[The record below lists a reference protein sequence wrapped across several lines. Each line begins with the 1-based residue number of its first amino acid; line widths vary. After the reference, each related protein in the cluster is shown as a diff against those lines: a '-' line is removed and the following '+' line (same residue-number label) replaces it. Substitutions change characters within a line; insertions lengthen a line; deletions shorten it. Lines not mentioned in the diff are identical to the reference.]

1 MVVVYILLPY
11 YVFICIFCLFSA
23 CFNIIHLFVSIFCRS
38 CSFHSKSRA
47 SLGLQPVCCSYPFPI
62 FMNELER
69 RCLTLFGAVWRCL
82 ALWRYTEIMRR
93 RGCRLRT
100 HILYRVCVCAVC
112 KYEWSRHICCCF
124 CWLRKSVYALYKWP
138 LEANKIGPFEI
149 NTTRYLFYACSF
161 FPRERIYCCISYFLR
176 LTTCLTLAH
185 RFFFRLHK
193 TGSIDRAIQFFFYFL
208 CSNTA
213 ARSIENG
220 METFH
225 WCACLI
231 RFEGNVFCCSEACIC
246 PNRGRACFLTHDQI
260 RMCKFV
266 GLYSCYFFFSSR
278 TLITKI
284 INTRTLCLTI
294 LWMDREAWRTSGLSV
309 CVCVLGDGLCG
320 SSFHTHC
327 IDDVY

>member
-1 MVVVYILLPY
+1 MPVLFFHEKEYIA
-11 YVFICIFCLFSA
+11 VSHIFFD
-23 CFNIIHLFVSIFCRS
+23 
-38 CSFHSKSRA
+38 
-47 SLGLQPVCCSYPFPI
+47 
-62 FMNELER
+62 
-69 RCLTLFGAVWRCL
+69 
-82 ALWRYTEIMRR
+82 
-93 RGCRLRT
+93 
-100 HILYRVCVCAVC
+100 
-112 KYEWSRHICCCF
+112 
-124 CWLRKSVYALYKWP
+124 
-138 LEANKIGPFEI
+138 
-149 NTTRYLFYACSF
+149 
-161 FPRERIYCCISYFLR
+161 LR
-176 LTTCLTLAH
+176 LVWLSHIVFFSLAQNRFH
-185 RFFFRLHK
+185 RL
-193 TGSIDRAIQFFFYFL
+193 SYSVFFFYFL